1 MEVKIAPSLLS
12 CDFAQLESEI
22 RSVEQGGA
30 DILHLD
36 VMDGHF
42 VPNITFG
49 PLIVEAVRRLTT
61 LPLDVH
67 LMISEPKRY
76 LKSFVSA
83 GADWVSFHVEAD
95 DDPYEVIE
103 LGKSMGIKLGVVCNP
118 PTSIED
124 VFPFIR
130 DVDFVLVM
138 TVNPGF
144 GGQRFIPDAASKIQV
159 LRECYP
165 ELEIE
170 VDGGINEETAH
181 EVRMLGANILV
192 SGSYIFSSRNRAE
205 SIIRLRG

>member
-76 LKSFVSA
+76 LKDFVSA